1 MTAPD
6 GAAAPDAAP
15 APHGA
20 STPFLLSAF
29 EMMTPVHQS
38 PGLWRHPESR
48 IAEFDRLAYWT
59 RLARTVEDGGFSAL
73 FLADVLGLYDVYG
86 GGIEA
91 TVRGG
96 VQWPV
101 LWCRTDLFGDAG
113 LALPKTWDDYRAAA
127 EKLTNPGRGMFGA
140 CFPAGRTWNTQI
152 QATTTIWSA
161 GGHLFD
167 EKLNPTFD
175 TPEVRRAM
183 TYYAEMCRFSPP
195 DSRVAMFLRTLVS
208 PNWCSA
214 SSVRSHRSARVSA
227 RPSSRSFG
235 SISRMAR
242 MFCSQVSLR
251 KTLVSCVR

>member
-6 GAAAPDAAP
+6 GAAAPDVAP
-15 APHGA
+15 APDGA

-101 LWCRTDLFGDAG
+101 LD
-113 LALPKTWDDYRAAA
+113 
-127 EKLTNPGRGMFGA
+127 
-140 CFPAGRTWNTQI
+140 PA
-152 QATTTIWSA
+152 
-161 GGHLFD
+161 
-167 EKLNPTFD
+167 
-175 TPEVRRAM
+175 
-183 TYYAEMCRFSPP
+183 
-195 DSRVAMFLRTLVS
+195 
-208 PNWCSA
+208 
-214 SSVRSHRSARVSA
+214 
-227 RPSSRSFG
+227 
-235 SISRMAR
+235 
-242 MFCSQVSLR
+242 
-251 KTLVSCVR
+251 